1 MLNKKRIIIC
11 STFYPPHFIGGA
23 ELIAHYQAKK
33 MKEMGHKVIIFAGD
47 SEIPGKRYDLYQDT
61 YDGLCV
67 YRVRLQPQ
75 DYNPNFIN
83 FYHRLVIEHFSRLL
97 DDFSP
102 HVVHFHHIIGLSVGL
117 IHSAKRKG
125 IKTVLTLHDHWG
137 FCFKNTLIK
146 DHEEICRDYGPCED
160 CLPFIRDED
169 GMEIPISVRKDFLA
183 IQLKEVDT
191 FISPSQYLA
200 EAYGRAGI
208 PKEKIRVIW
217 NGIDVNRFSHLSK
230 SSMRNTLRFTCIG
243 YLGKHKGIHI
253 ILDALSL
260 IDHKHRVQINL
271 VGVGDLVD
279 RYKKQVEYMGWENS
293 VKFWGKVDNSRIE
306 EVYRETDVLL
316 LGSVT
321 PENQPVTIVEAMA
334 ARTPVIASRIGGIPE
349 LVEDGKTGYL
359 FEAGDA
365 KDLADKMLKFVLHPE
380 RLKTFG
386 ENAYG
391 KVKGN
396 TFEDQ
401 ANKILALYDEKVFGL
416 KEQEREQK
424 LIVCVGKC
432 VGNECS
438 QAMSVFRKKREE
450 ERYRFVMGDWLE
462 EDQIREA
469 KMLWVVDGNA
479 KLEDVSVGM
488 QYGIPL
494 LVPQGNRA
502 LKSLCS
508 SANCGLYYGNGN
520 EAEAC
525 MEYLLYNPKAA
536 SIMGQNGYHRLQ
548 EMDQAFDWSIRNK
561 RSR

>member
-1 MLNKKRIIIC
+1 MTKKRIIIC
-11 STFYPPHFIGGA
+11 SNVYPPHFIGGA

-33 MKEMGHKVIIFAGD
+33 MKEMGHEVIIFAGD
-47 SEIPGKRYDLYQDT
+47 SEIQGKRYDLHQDS
-61 YDGLCV
+61 YEGLSV
-67 YRVRLQPQ
+67 YKVRLQSQ

-83 FYHRLVIEHFSRLL
+83 FYHRPVIQHFSRLI

-117 IHSAKRKG
+117 IHLAKRKG

-146 DHEEICRDYGPCED
+146 DQEQICRDYGPCED
-160 CLPFIRDED
+160 CLPFIREED
-169 GMEIPISVRKDFLA
+169 GMGIPISMRKDFLA

-200 EAYGRAGI
+200 EAYVRAGI
-208 PKEKIRVIW
+208 PREKIRAMW

-230 SSMRNTLRFTCIG
+230 SSMGDTLRFTCIG

-253 ILDALSL
+253 ILNALPL
-260 IDHKHRVQINL
+260 IDHKHRIRINL
-271 VGVGDLVD
+271 VGAGDLVD
-279 RYKKQVEYMGWENS
+279 SYKKQVEQIGWDNS
-293 VKFWGKVDNSRIE
+293 VKFWGKIDNSRIE

-316 LGSVT
+316 LASVT
-321 PENQPVTIVEAMA
+321 PENQPVSIVEAMA
-334 ARTPVIASRIGGIPE
+334 AGTPVIASRIGGIPE

-359 FEAGDA
+359 FEAGNA
-365 KDLADKMLKFVLHPE
+365 KDLADKMLEFVLHPE

-391 KVKGN
+391 KIKGN
-396 TFEDQ
+396 TFENQ
-401 ANKILALYDEKVFGL
+401 VSKILQVYDEKVFSL
-416 KEQEREQK
+416 EEQQGGKK

-432 VGNECS
+432 VDNECS
-438 QAMSVFRKKREE
+438 QAMSFFRKKREE
-450 ERYRFVMGDWLE
+450 ERSRFVMGDWLE
-462 EDQIREA
+462 KDQIREA
-469 KMLWVVDGNA
+469 KMLWVVDGKA

-494 LVPQGNRA
+494 LVPEGNRA

-508 SANCGLYYGNGN
+508 SANCGLYYHDGI
-520 EAEAC
+520 EAEVC
-525 MEYLLYNPKAA
+525 LEYLLQNQETA
-536 SIMGQNGYHRLQ
+536 SAMGQNGYRMLQ
-548 EMDQAFDWSIRNK
+548 EMDQACD
-561 RSR
+561 